1 MMNLR
6 NHTKLAMLYFTFAA
20 ALGCILRF
28 FKVVDIP
35 VTYKFIIHAHSH
47 VALLGWVYLG
57 LTTLL
62 YKLYLRNP
70 EIETKYRSIFWFS
83 QVTIIGMLLTFP
95 FQGYAL
101 FSIVFSTL
109 FLFAS
114 YWFSWFFFKNV
125 PAKYNKT
132 QSVKCAKVALVYLLI
147 SSIGPW
153 ALGGIMNTL
162 GATSIWYR
170 LAIYFY
176 LHFIYNGFMIMALV
190 AIFFYI
196 LEKQGIFMPERSFNK
211 FFWKLNIGIVLS
223 LLLSTLFIRPNV
235 FYYLLGGI
243 GALVQ
248 VWALCD
254 LVKFLKEERHAVK
267 KLFSPF
273 YVHFLK
279 IIGLLWAM
287 KMFLQ
292 LLSSVPYFADIA
304 VTYLDFTIGYLH
316 LTFLGVV
323 TISLFMFLDY
333 FQLLFVD
340 KKLFSL
346 YVFGFALTEVLIF
359 YKGIISWQSTSLFTS
374 YNLVLAVAS
383 LLILVAVLSILLGR
397 NSGRIKD

>member
-1 MMNLR
+1 MNLK

-20 ALGCILRF
+20 ALGCVLRF

-125 PAKYNKT
+125 PAKYNKK
-132 QSVKCAKVALVYLLI
+132 QSVKCAKVALVYFLI

-235 FYYLLGGI
+235 FYYILGGI
-243 GALVQ
+243 GALAQ
-248 VWALCD
+248 LWALFD
-254 LVKFLKEERHAVK
+254 LVKFLKEERNAVK

-292 LLSSVPYFADIA
+292 LLSAVPYFADIA

-359 YKGIISWQSTSLFTS
+359 YKGIISWQSTSLFAS

-383 LLILVAVLSILLGR
+383 LLILLVVLSILLGR